1 MNPTNNISTYA
12 TGNGWVTSYSSCGYN
27 LLKAIE
33 TSKSVGLA
41 RVLFALGIRFVGA
54 KAGRVLA
61 ESFGSVDALMKANA
75 DDLTAIDDIGPRIAD
90 SIVAYFSDAKNQAL
104 IEKLRAH
111 GVDMTAEKKTLIN
124 TTFDGEIVVLTGKL
138 QMFSR
143 KEAEQ
148 AVEARGG
155 KCTSSVTKK
164 TTLVVV
170 GADPGSKYEK
180 AKKLGTPIISEAEF
194 KEWLER

>member
-1 MNPTNNISTYA
+1 
-12 TGNGWVTSYSSCGYN
+12 
-27 LLKAIE
+27 
-33 TSKSVGLA
+33 
-41 RVLFALGIRFVGA
+41 
-54 KAGRVLA
+54 
-61 ESFGSVDALMKANA
+61 MKASTE
-75 DDLTAIDDIGPRIAD
+75 DLTAIDDIGPRIAD
-90 SIVAYFSDAKNQAL
+90 SIVAYFRDAKNQAL

-170 GADPGSKYEK
+170 GTDPGSKYEK
-180 AKKLGTPIISEAEF
+180 AKKLGTPIISESEF

>member
-1 MNPTNNISTYA
+1 
-12 TGNGWVTSYSSCGYN
+12 
-27 LLKAIE
+27 
-33 TSKSVGLA
+33 
-41 RVLFALGIRFVGA
+41 
-54 KAGRVLA
+54 
-61 ESFGSVDALMKANA
+61 
-75 DDLTAIDDIGPRIAD
+75 
-90 SIVAYFSDAKNQAL
+90 
-104 IEKLRAH
+104 
-111 GVDMTAEKKTLIN
+111 MTAEKKELIN

-138 QMFSR
+138 ELFTR

-180 AKKLGTPIISEAEF
+180 ASNWERPSSAKPNSKNGSNDREDKDITFPARTIQNSEYRKERKKIKMDANCISRRHPFFVPVKPVKPLKSFA
-194 KEWLER
+194 